1 MKSNRHPLC
10 GWLVIAAGAAILG
23 IAPILIAQTLAF
35 RNAPA
40 SAAALKNPYPGNAGA
55 EAAGRKL
62 YAQKCT
68 QCHGNNRQGMGP
80 APALD
85 TPRVV
90 NARPGEL
97 FWFITTGKLENG
109 MPSWGNLSKQE
120 RWQLVSFLQSHNNSK
135 KSP

>member
-1 MKSNRHPLC
+1 MKSNRPPLC
-10 GWLVIAAGAAILG
+10 GWLLIAAGTTVLW
-23 IAPILIAQTLAF
+23 IAPILTAQNLAF

-40 SAAALKNPYPGNAGA
+40 SAAAMKNPYQGNAEA

-62 YAQKCT
+62 YGQKCT

-85 TPRVV
+85 TPHVA
-90 NARPGEL
+90 NAKPGEL

-109 MPSWGNLSKQE
+109 MPSWPNLSKQE
-120 RWQLVSFLQSHNNSK
+120 RWQLVSFLQSNNNGK